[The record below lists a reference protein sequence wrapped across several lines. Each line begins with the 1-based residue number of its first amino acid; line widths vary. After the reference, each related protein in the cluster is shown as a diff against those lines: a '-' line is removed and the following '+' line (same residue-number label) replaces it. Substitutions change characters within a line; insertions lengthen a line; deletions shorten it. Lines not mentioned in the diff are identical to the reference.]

1 MKYRGYRV
9 DVTLAVA
16 LLTLAVLLGARLA
29 YARFLVERP
38 LATELKALEGVQ
50 SVVLERSGAG
60 YRLQVKLGEV
70 KDLPGLYRQIEKL
83 AAERLG
89 PGNFALKIQDERTPA
104 LENVYYRI
112 HYYLEEAL
120 TQGNFSTAAAKI
132 HSEAQAAGI
141 EERFYVDE
149 GHIYLQLLDGPAY
162 LYEVRYRPRVLAGE
176 RMGQL

>member
-60 YRLQVKLGEV
+60 Y
-70 KDLPGLYRQIEKL
+70 
-83 AAERLG
+83 
-89 PGNFALKIQDERTPA
+89 
-104 LENVYYRI
+104 
-112 HYYLEEAL
+112 
-120 TQGNFSTAAAKI
+120 
-132 HSEAQAAGI
+132 
-141 EERFYVDE
+141 
-149 GHIYLQLLDGPAY
+149 
-162 LYEVRYRPRVLAGE
+162 
-176 RMGQL
+176 